1 MKKCKASVTA
11 GILSSRYY
19 SLLMRIFHYFSL
31 IKRDRKSLGG
41 TAKII
46 GQNQPREEWMKHV
59 KIKYTITFIREK
71 RPLKCCYSL
80 SGGARRALLQDI
92 VCLVFHR
99 ILCLKDKTQWME
111 DIRQTPTNGVQQG
124 SYPVLY
130 NDTDPVR
137 IQFSRPSISNN
148 PNDERRLDETGMR
161 DRTLSPW
168 STHAEVA
175 GTLTPRDLLPRLVAL
190 TVLASFEHWS
200 SVLIES
206 IYPRFFAFPLDGATS

>member
-1 MKKCKASVTA
+1 MKKCKASGTA

-137 IQFSRPSISNN
+137 IQFSRQSISNN

-168 STHAEVA
+168 SPTPPRGPHSP
-175 GTLTPRDLLPRLVAL
+175 GKFWTLKFCSDRIHLSALLRFPTRWRDQLGQGLYGE
-190 TVLASFEHWS
+190 TN
-200 SVLIES
+200 I
-206 IYPRFFAFPLDGATS
+206 